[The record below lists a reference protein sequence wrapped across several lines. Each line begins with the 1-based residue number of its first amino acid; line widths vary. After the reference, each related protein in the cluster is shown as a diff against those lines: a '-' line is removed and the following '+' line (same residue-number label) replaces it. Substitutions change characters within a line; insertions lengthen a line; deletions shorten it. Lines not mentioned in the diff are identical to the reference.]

1 VGEILEHTTQHYHSK
16 NIYLNRFL
24 FVMWFLLTL
33 LNFIQGREWAMKIP
47 FLICGALT
55 FPLTFYL
62 IKTKINHRLLQLYVS
77 YHLQIMCVTLIS
89 ILLYFGAS
97 INVYIYLF
105 TLTLSSLFFL
115 DKKMVTVVNTAGA
128 ISGIIFLYLRKSYL
142 YPEGGM
148 AITDGTYIIL
158 AFCISLVIQLNV
170 LSYVKKLTTKIEQD
184 KENVEM
190 NFARTT
196 FMVENVREFGKGL
209 NQTIR
214 KSVSAN
220 LQLKEGF
227 ESVEQAN
234 SILVDSTNEISSN
247 MTDVRAQ
254 IQDLNEQSVILHDK
268 SDNMLAILEKSLA
281 FTRELSEGNKKLEN
295 VLLENSSSLE
305 DLATESVIIYNIVDK
320 ISSIAAQTNLLALN
334 ASIEAARAGE
344 HGKGFMVVANEV
356 KKLAEQSHESS
367 LEIQDIIDVLI
378 EKMNTANMK
387 SLQGKEVIEEADLKR
402 KAVLENFSL
411 LKEASETVRKLTEYT
426 ANKVRSIE
434 NSSQN
439 ISYSLE
445 NLASTSEETSSMT
458 TEMRRSVEHV
468 QQNNEQI
475 EQEFRHL
482 QNELEK

>member
-1 VGEILEHTTQHYHSK
+1 
-16 NIYLNRFL
+16 
-24 FVMWFLLTL
+24 
-33 LNFIQGREWAMKIP
+33 
-47 FLICGALT
+47 
-55 FPLTFYL
+55 
-62 IKTKINHRLLQLYVS
+62 
-77 YHLQIMCVTLIS
+77 
-89 ILLYFGAS
+89 
-97 INVYIYLF
+97 
-105 TLTLSSLFFL
+105 
-115 DKKMVTVVNTAGA
+115 
-128 ISGIIFLYLRKSYL
+128 
-142 YPEGGM
+142 
-148 AITDGTYIIL
+148 
-158 AFCISLVIQLNV
+158 
-170 LSYVKKLTTKIEQD
+170 
-184 KENVEM
+184 
-190 NFARTT
+190 
-196 FMVENVREFGKGL
+196 MVENVREFGKGL

-214 KSVSAN
+214 KSVSSN

-234 SILVDSTNEISSN
+234 AILVDSTNEISSN
-247 MTDVRAQ
+247 MTDVRVQ

-268 SDNMLAILEKSLA
+268 SDNMLDILEKSLT
-281 FTRELSEGNKKLEN
+281 FTQELSEGNKKLEF
-295 VLLENSSSLE
+295 VLLENSASLE
-305 DLATESVIIYNIVDK
+305 DLATESIIIYNIVDK

-334 ASIEAARAGE
+334 ASIEAARAGD

-387 SLQGKEVIEEADLKR
+387 SLQGKEMIAEADLKR

-411 LKEASETVRKLTEYT
+411 LKEASETVRKLTEHT
-426 ANKVRSIE
+426 TNKIRSIE

-482 QNELEK
+482 QNELEKK

>member
-33 LNFIQGREWAMKIP
+33 LNFIQSREWAMKIP

-62 IKTKINHRLLQLYVS
+62 IKTKINHRLSQLYVS
-77 YHLQIMCVTLIS
+77 YHLQLMCVMLIS

-105 TLTLSSLFFL
+105 VLTLSSLFFL
-115 DKKMVTVVNTAGA
+115 DKKMVAVVNLAGA
-128 ISGIIFLYLRKSYL
+128 ISGIIFLYLRKPYL

-148 AITDGTYIIL
+148 ADTDGFYIVF
-158 AFCISLVIQLNV
+158 AFVISLVIQLNV

-190 NFARTT
+190 NFARTK

-227 ESVEQAN
+227 ESEEAN

-268 SDNMLAILEKSLA
+268 SDNMLAILEKSLV
-281 FTRELSEGNKKLEN
+281 FTRELSEGNKKLEG
-295 VLLENSSSLE
+295 VLLENSASLE

-387 SLQGKEVIEEADLKR
+387 SLQGKEMIAEADLKR
-402 KAVLENFSL
+402 KLVMENFSL
-411 LKEASETVRKLTEYT
+411 LKEASETVRKLTEHT
-426 ANKVRSIE
+426 TNKIRSIE